1 MSWQKTLED
10 EKAVGGPRFT
20 FDWYRNHFITRE
32 LLDCGLLRGRVCDV
46 ACGIARR
53 AMVMSDATGLPF
65 TGVDCD
71 DWAIEHAKRD
81 VAFHF
86 PRVSISRG
94 DFYSLPFDDR
104 SFDTV
109 LLVAAL
115 EHAAFPTHVVRELCR
130 VTADNGTV
138 IITITEN
145 NYHADPD
152 HKSSF
157 SEEGLRKY
165 LSSFGATKTW
175 VSDHVIYAAVTGPFR
190 LDDSVGKRPK
200 VVLAEMRHPDTY
212 SEYWDQ
218 ELRKRCDLIPISC
231 DLDAVFSD
239 DAIAE
244 LFEHCST
251 ADVLHLG
258 TGALR
263 IGREHLDEI
272 CQSNPTIHI
281 SKWWGDVEEHRYENE
296 CESISSYVD
305 TMFIS
310 VSNFVGQCATNC
322 TQIHMN
328 SPAVLI
334 DRGAIIP
341 FCQRPWEIGLFANAY
356 TASRHQRLI
365 EFLPFESRKIMWFG
379 DGAPMGRLSRMATN
393 NIIGCSKINVNI
405 VDPIHSDRRHW
416 FSARVSNA
424 LAQGCIVL
432 TARIDCIDSVL
443 GDLVVQA
450 NDSAA
455 SWQNAIDEILDPN
468 RIEVA
473 IEKSRKSIEFANQ
486 YLGYADCVDTLV
498 RSWGY

>member
-10 EKAVGGPRFT
+10 EQAIGGPRFT

-32 LLDCGLLRGRVCDV
+32 LLSSGLIQGRVCDV

-53 AMVMSDATGLPF
+53 AMVMSEATGLPF

-71 DWAIEHAKRD
+71 DWAIEHAQRD

-94 DFYSLPFDDR
+94 DFYSLPFDDG

-130 VTADNGTV
+130 VTASTGTV

-157 SEEGLRKY
+157 TEHGLRKY
-165 LSSFGATKTW
+165 LGSFGHTTTW
-175 VSDHVIYAAVTGPFR
+175 VSDHVIYAAVRGPFR
-190 LDDSVGKRPK
+190 LDSQSVSKPR
-200 VVLAEMRHPDTY
+200 VVVAEMRHPDTY

-218 ELRKRCDLIPISC
+218 ELRQRCELIPISC
-231 DLDAVFSD
+231 GLDAVFDES
-239 DAIAE
+239 AMQQ
-244 LFEHCST
+244 LFKQCES

-258 TGALR
+258 TGSLR
-263 IGREHLDEI
+263 IGRDHLDQI
-272 CQSNPTIHI
+272 CQSNPSIHI
-281 SKWWGDVEEHRYENE
+281 SKWWGDVESYRYEQE
-296 CESISSYVD
+296 CESVSSFID
-305 TMFIS
+305 TLFIS
-310 VSNFVGQCATNC
+310 VSNFVGQCASNC

-341 FCQRPWEIGLFANAY
+341 YCQRPWDIGLFANAY

-365 EFLPFESRKIMWFG
+365 EYLPFESRKIMWFG
-379 DGAPMGRLSRMATN
+379 DGAQLGRLSRMATN

-405 VDPIHSDRRHW
+405 VDPIHCDRRHW

-432 TARIDCIDSVL
+432 TARIDCIESVL

-450 NDSAA
+450 DDTAE
-455 SWQNAIDEILDPN
+455 SWQSAIDDILDPG
-468 RIEVA
+468 RVDEA
-473 IEKSRKSIEFANQ
+473 IEKSHQSINFANQ
-486 YLGYADCVDTLV
+486 YLGYRDSVDTMM